1 MNKGELRTLLVD
13 PDPGTPAGRIVRLL
27 SERGGLSGTQIAGLT
42 GLAKSTVSTTLAEL
56 RKSGLVVDHEA
67 ELADAPR
74 GASVGRPRTVVT
86 LNPQAGTCVGVVIG
100 LRKIQV
106 VVADVSH
113 AIISDSSAAIAPDF
127 SPQQAIEVVKGLM
140 DLAYEEHSL
149 SRNGLLG
156 VGLAIAGP
164 VNPIDSRIQR
174 ASVVPT
180 WAGIDIRAAFAP
192 ALERPIYADNESNC
206 AALAEMMWGA
216 AVGYDDFVLFKID
229 EGVGGAI
236 VVGGKVMTGIAGGA
250 GEFGHMTIDPDGP
263 LCRCGNR
270 GCLELYASF
279 KHHLV
284 LASERF
290 GRDLSMEEVIEMA
303 EQGDVGCR
311 RLIEDTA
318 QHAGRGLGMIGT
330 ILNPPLV
337 VVAGRMA
344 HAGDMLITPLK
355 ASYERHT
362 LVKWGDVGP
371 EARTQIVKGRFT
383 SNDSALGAV
392 GMVLRHHGR
401 LS

>member
-1 MNKGELRTLLVD
+1 MNKCELRSLLAD
-13 PDPGTPAGRIVRLL
+13 PDPATPAGRIVKVL

-42 GLAKSTVSTTLAEL
+42 GLAKSTVSTALAEL
-56 RKSGLVVDHEA
+56 RKSGLVVDLDVENA
-67 ELADAPR
+67 R
-74 GASVGRPRTVVT
+74 GASVGRPRTLVT
-86 LNPQAGTCVGVVIG
+86 LNPEAGTCVGVVIG
-100 LRKIQV
+100 LRNIQV

-113 AIISDSSAAIAPDF
+113 AIISDSSAAMQPDF

-140 DLAYEEHSL
+140 DRAYEQHSL
-149 SRNGLLG
+149 PRSGLLG

-164 VNPIDSRIQR
+164 VNPNDSRIQR

-180 WAGIDIRAAFAP
+180 WAGMDIRAVFAP
-192 ALERPIYADNESNC
+192 ALAKPIYADNESNC

-216 AVGYDDFVLFKID
+216 AVGHDDFVLFKVD

-236 VVGGKVMTGIAGGA
+236 VVGGRVVTGIAGSA

-279 KHHLV
+279 KRNLV

-290 GRDLSMEEVIEMA
+290 GRELSMDDVIRMA
-303 EQGDVGCR
+303 EEGDVGCR

-318 QHAGRGLGMIGT
+318 HFAGRGLGMIGT
-330 ILNPPLV
+330 IINPPLV
-337 VVAGRMA
+337 IVAGRMA
-344 HAGDMLITPLK
+344 LAGDMLIEPLK
-355 ASYERHT
+355 SSYERHT
-362 LVKWGDVGP
+362 LVKHGDVGP

-383 SNDSALGAV
+383 TNDSSLGAV
-392 GMVLRHHGR
+392 GLVLRHHGR
-401 LS
+401 LN